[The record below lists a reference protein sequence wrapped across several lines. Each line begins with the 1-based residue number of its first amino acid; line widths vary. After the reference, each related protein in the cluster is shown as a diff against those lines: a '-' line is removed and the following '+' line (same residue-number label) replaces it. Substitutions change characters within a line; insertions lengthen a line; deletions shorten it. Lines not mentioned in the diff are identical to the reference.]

1 MMLRCFDRTCFTL
14 QTICMMNEQ
23 LKLSILIGDVLI
35 SSGYVDQRQYTLE
48 LDRIDFL
55 SVHNALLILSL
66 WMDPN
71 VLYPS
76 FSFYTF
82 N

>member
-23 LKLSILIGDVLI
+23 LELSILIGDILI

-48 LDRIDFL
+48 LDRTGFL

-71 VLYPS
+71 AIHSS
-76 FSFYTF
+76 FLFYTF

>member
-1 MMLRCFDRTCFTL
+1 MMLRCFDSTCFTL

-35 SSGYVDQRQYTLE
+35 SSGYVYQRQYTLE
-48 LDRIDFL
+48 QDRTDFP
-55 SVHNALLILSL
+55 SAHNALLILSL

-71 VLYPS
+71 TIHSS
-76 FSFYTF
+76 FLFYTF